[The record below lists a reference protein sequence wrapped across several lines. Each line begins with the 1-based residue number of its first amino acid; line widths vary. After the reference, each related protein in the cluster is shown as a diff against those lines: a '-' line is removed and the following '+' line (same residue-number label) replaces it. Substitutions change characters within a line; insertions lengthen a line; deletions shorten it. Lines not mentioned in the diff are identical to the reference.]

1 LAARLAGQPLTK
13 VVGSVR
19 KDAQAMPVAQLVEP
33 VANIDRTILKPLD
46 SLAKLRILEKV
57 TNVLREVKAI
67 KKAPIKTIMK
77 NLRIL

>member
-1 LAARLAGQPLTK
+1 
-13 VVGSVR
+13 
-19 KDAQAMPVAQLVEP
+19 MPVAQLVEP
-33 VANIDRTILKPLD
+33 VANIDRTIPEPLD
-46 SLAKLRILEKV
+46 SLARLRILEKV

>member
-1 LAARLAGQPLTK
+1 
-13 VVGSVR
+13 
-19 KDAQAMPVAQLVEP
+19 MPVAQLVEP
-33 VANIDRTILKPLD
+33 VANIDRTILKPLN
-46 SLAKLRILEKV
+46 SLAKLCILEKV